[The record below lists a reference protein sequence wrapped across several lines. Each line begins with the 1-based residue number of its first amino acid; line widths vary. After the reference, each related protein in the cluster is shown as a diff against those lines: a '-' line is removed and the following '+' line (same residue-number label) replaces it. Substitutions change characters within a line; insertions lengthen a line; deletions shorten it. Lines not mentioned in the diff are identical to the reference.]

1 MTNKMSYK
9 YFKTSPEII
18 QLAVMYYVRYPLSY
32 RQVEDILSERGIDI
46 CHESIRF
53 WVTRFGASFAKK
65 IRNQRAAYHSNWR
78 WHLDEVFVKINGE
91 KFLLWRAVDHEGEVL
106 EAFVSKRRCKRTA
119 LKFIKKMMKKYCN
132 PHEIVTDKLA
142 SYGAALNTLGAK
154 QLQNTTQYHNNRS
167 EKSHLPFRR
176 RERAMQKFR
185 SAATL
190 QRFATVH
197 GSIYNHFNH
206 ERHLEI
212 RQVYKQK
219 RAAALTE
226 WRKIC
231 AA

>member
-1 MTNKMSYK
+1 MSYK

-78 WHLDEVFVKINGE
+78 WHLDQVFVKIDGE

-119 LKFIKKMMKKYCN
+119 LKFIKKLMKKYCN

-142 SYGAALNTLGAK
+142 SYGAALNTLGASNCK
-154 QLQNTTQYHNNRS
+154 IQRNITTTDVKTLTFHFEGERGQCRS
-167 EKSHLPFRR
+167 FEVPLHCRDLPPY
-176 RERAMQKFR
+176 
-185 SAATL
+185 
-190 QRFATVH
+190 TVPFTT
-197 GSIYNHFNH
+197 I
-206 ERHLEI
+206 LI
-212 RQVYKQK
+212 TKD
-219 RAAALTE
+219 
-226 WRKIC
+226 I
-231 AA
+231 